1 VASDALRE
9 TLRLLPPRPG
19 VYLMKDAGGRVLYV
33 GKAASLRAR
42 VRQYFQDP
50 DAQGNPRL
58 RLLVPRIADVD
69 TVVTA
74 NEVEALILETNLIK
88 QHQPPY
94 NLRMADDKAYPYL
107 KLTNE
112 PFPKIIMTRKVLRDG
127 GRYFGPYPYHEP
139 KIIGRTIRT
148 VRRLFKLRTCKI
160 EITGDLPRP
169 CLDYDMGLC
178 TAPCVAWGASQDAY
192 AEQVRQ
198 AALFLEGRQANL
210 LDELKAE
217 MSEAAE
223 AMHFER
229 AAQLRD
235 QVQAVEAI
243 NERQRIATTGLE
255 DRDIAAVAQ
264 SGDLACVEVIT
275 IRAGRI
281 QDQQHVMA
289 TGTRGLDAGEILSQ
303 ALARHYADHPAL
315 PREVLTDVEVSDR
328 TVLADWLTQR
338 RGVKVDVLV
347 PQRGEK
353 RRLVELAREN
363 ALLYLNQ
370 TRAREV
376 GGPAGVGIAELREA
390 LVLEAPPFRIEA
402 YDVSHF
408 QAGEAVGSL
417 VVFEGGLARKADYRQ
432 FKIRGQASNDDFASL
447 QETLRRRFARARSE
461 QDKLDAGEPVRPRW
475 SVLPDLVLIDGG
487 RGQLNAA
494 REVLFEYNIS
504 VPAVGLAKEQEELY
518 LADRPAPV
526 RLPVDSQALQLV
538 QRVRDEAHRF
548 ANTAGRRLRER
559 RIVFSVLDDIPGIGE
574 RRKRDL
580 IRRFGSVR
588 GVRAATP
595 DALAEVLGPR
605 LAGRV
610 QEYLA
615 RHPDARSPQSDPG
628 APGPSDLRPGVP
640 RGA

>member
-1 VASDALRE
+1 MASDALRE

-50 DAQGNPRL
+50 DAQANPRL

-223 AMHFER
+223 AMQFER

-281 QDQQHVMA
+281 QDQQHVMV

-303 ALARHYADHPAL
+303 ALARHYADHPTL
-315 PREVLTDVEVSDR
+315 PREVLTDVEVSDWA
-328 TVLADWLTQR
+328 VLADWLTQR
-338 RGVKVDVLV
+338 RAMKVDVLV

-376 GGPAGVGIAELREA
+376 GGPAGVGIAELQEV
-390 LVLEAPPFRIEA
+390 LVLETPPFRIEA

-432 FKIRGQASNDDFASL
+432 FKIRGEASNDDFASL

-518 LADRPAPV
+518 LADRPAPI

-595 DALAEVLGPR
+595 EALADVLGPR

-615 RHPDARSPQSDPG
+615 LHPDARGPQSDPG
-628 APGPSDLRPGVP
+628 APGPSDPRPGVP

>member
-69 TVVTA
+69 AVVTA